1 MKKIV
6 NALLPPIA
14 WAALIFILSSQS
26 VLPGIEIST
35 LDFIAKKLAH
45 ITVYAVLYVLL
56 YRATAILT
64 DTMPANKRQSWLLYV
79 PLFICFAYAISD
91 EFHQSFIPN
100 RFGSMRDV
108 GYDMLGTS
116 IAFLKIYRY
125 I

>member
-6 NALLPPIA
+6 SALLPPIS

-26 VLPGIEIST
+26 VLPGIEISS

-45 ITVYAVLYVLL
+45 MTVYAVLYMLL

-64 DTMPANKRQSWLLYV
+64 DTLPNNKRQRWLLYA

-91 EFHQSFIPN
+91 ELHQSFVPN
-100 RFGSMRDV
+100 RFSSMRDV

-116 IAFLKIYRY
+116 IAFLKVYRY

>member
-1 MKKIV
+1 MKKFA

-35 LDFIAKKLAH
+35 LDFIAKKVAH
-45 ITVYAVLYVLL
+45 MIVYAVLYVLF

-64 DTMPANKRQSWLLYV
+64 DTMPTAKRQYWLLYT
-79 PLFICFAYAISD
+79 PLLFCFAYAVSD
-91 EFHQSFIPN
+91 EFHQSFVPN

>member
-1 MKKIV
+1 MKKII
-6 NALLPPIA
+6 NALLPPVA
-14 WAALIFILSSQS
+14 WALLIFILSSQS
-26 VLPGIEIST
+26 VLPGIEVST
-35 LDFIAKKLAH
+35 LDFLAKKIAH

-64 DTMPANKRQSWLLYV
+64 DTMPANKRQAWLLYV

-91 EFHQSFIPN
+91 EFHQSYVPN

-116 IAFLKIYRY
+116 IAFLKVYRY